1 VRIAVQYLTAA
12 SVAMAFFLP
21 SPARAADTADVE
33 FRLLAANGKPVIV
46 QMPLLAAT
54 PPLDIAAAC
63 VKVAA
68 HNETA
73 RKLSQLPENARD
85 DDDPAREILEN
96 AEAGCS
102 DAARRDFKFYDQ
114 LGDLLTD
121 PSGTEPVTRLFLDQ
135 MTAAMREALR
145 VATNLDDMQMELD
158 GIDTRVPFLADRL
171 GDPTPFL
178 IGVEATATLATLC
191 AGAPAE
197 CRASADRHR
206 GLDLMH
212 AGRWLG
218 QQDLLGAAVEAFR
231 NALPAVRLHSQ
242 DWINL
247 HAYVGSAL
255 SYISELE
262 PERRQ
267 SLLEQ
272 ALAEYD
278 AAERAIDRTTDGMQG
293 PIEVN
298 ECSIREPLA
307 ALTGDREMLTR
318 AIEQCRYGVE
328 FYEKVKD
335 GINQAGAH
343 YNLASAFRDLA
354 RWDRDQ
360 EAARHA
366 VEHSRLELYDS
377 AGAALSVA
385 FARVGLATSL
395 VAASRLADRDAA
407 RPLFDEARNHL
418 DLAEP
423 VLRQANAT
431 HYLEQLATV
440 RRDLP
445 AP

>member
-1 VRIAVQYLTAA
+1 
-12 SVAMAFFLP
+12 MAFCSP
-21 SPARAADTADVE
+21 SSAGAENTAEAE
-33 FRLLAANGKPVIV
+33 FRLIAADAKAILA
-46 QMPLLAAT
+46 QMPLLAAM
-54 PPLDIAAAC
+54 PPLDVAAAC
-63 VKVAA
+63 AKVAV

-85 DDDPAREILEN
+85 DDDPDREILES
-96 AEAGCS
+96 AKAGCG

-121 PSGTEPVTRLFLDQ
+121 PSGKEPITRLFLDQ

-145 VATNLDDMQMELD
+145 VATNSDDMQMELD

-171 GDPTPFL
+171 SDPTLFL
-178 IGVEATATLATLC
+178 IGVEATATLAELC

-197 CRASADRHR
+197 CRASANRHR

-218 QQDLLGAAVEAFR
+218 QQDRLSAAIEAFR
-231 NALPAVRLHSQ
+231 DALPDVDLHGQ

-272 ALAEYD
+272 ALAEYNE
-278 AAERAIDRTTDGMQG
+278 AERAIDPAMAGRQG

-307 ALTGDREMLTR
+307 ALTGNREMLAR

-335 GINQAGAH
+335 GIDQAAAAH

-354 RWDRDQ
+354 RWDRDK
-360 EAARHA
+360 EAARQA
-366 VEHSRLELYDS
+366 VEHSRRSLELYDS
-377 AGAALSVA
+377 EGAALSVA
-385 FARVGLATSL
+385 FARVGLAVSL
-395 VAASRLADRDAA
+395 VAASRLADRDAV
-407 RPLFDEARNHL
+407 RQLFDEARSNL

-431 HYLEQLATV
+431 HYLEQLAKV
-440 RRDLP
+440 RLDLP